1 MLDPNFS
8 DPEKAHRLHAQK
20 LEAMK
25 MLMNEI
31 VSNPESVKSDD
42 LQKMMN
48 FLDQPTT
55 DTVTDQ

>member
-1 MLDPNFS
+1 MIDPNFA

-25 MLMNEI
+25 ALMTEI
-31 VSNPESVKSDD
+31 VDNPEGVKVDEI
-42 LQKMMN
+42 QKVIN

-55 DTVTDQ
+55 DSVTDQ